1 MAESTHSADATSRR
15 IAAALDANLAGHG
28 PSGDAFV
35 VSVYGEWGV
44 GKTRCLKQLL
54 QAYEDARSAAIA
66 KLGEPKIERLVI
78 PVFFEAWR
86 YEHEQHLIVPLLK
99 TIEQAVLVTAEA
111 LHEKR
116 NMAARAGDAAEQAL
130 KLLNRA
136 STTFGDLAV
145 ALLSGVKFKFSPL
158 KEVFGIEFDIAP
170 KDMFDTAAKRRTDAA
185 AMPSEPR
192 SWRNLWLARSAKPLT
207 SESARRESLYFDSDG
222 ALRALTKPDGDSP
235 VLNFVVLIDDLD
247 RCLPEKAIQVLES
260 VKLFLN
266 VPGFAFVLAIDD
278 EVVER
283 GIAHRYQDY
292 IQPRG
297 ASSSAASAPPISGA
311 EYLEKIVHLPV
322 HLPRWT
328 EDQARE
334 LVVSLLAAHGFREQR
349 SATSDHQRRPP
360 SPASEPLDGARHR
373 AEPNTGESATP
384 AQAIDLILQGVPLV
398 PRKLIRLV
406 EALMFQA
413 EHFSDKGLPYWSGR
427 HMVRIIA
434 LQQLYPALYRHIR
447 LDPTRYWRL
456 FEIGRDRFGDPVYE
470 GDGGRSLAQLDKLLK
485 GRETDAINETGKT
498 GGTDA
503 AHLLEQYMLLE
514 KIREAGEARG
524 APDPLRLFR
533 DRGTAGLDVR
543 SWQPAADRQRDS
555 ALSFE
560 AFARLYIHGL
570 PLQGGTAA
578 TAAAPA
584 GRSMA
589 GPELKVSEIPDVA
602 SFVSML
608 LSTDRIGREDMIEK
622 WRLAGARLPD
632 QAFDALLTRLDA
644 NSGGEPEP
652 VLTDLDWLED
662 VSRIV
667 SPEQL
672 LMIYQRGAVLNR
684 LAAAATN
691 QASVR

>member
-1 MAESTHSADATSRR
+1 MAESINLADASSRR
-15 IAAALDANLAGHG
+15 ISAALDANLAGHV

-44 GKTRCLKQLL
+44 GKTRCLKQLF
-54 QAYEDARSAAIA
+54 QHYDEARSVAIS
-66 KLGEPKIERLVI
+66 KLGEQTLERLVI

-99 TIEQAVLVTAEA
+99 TIEQSVLVTAKV

-116 NMAARAGDAAEQAL
+116 NIATRAGDVGEQAL
-130 KLLNRA
+130 KLLHRA

-158 KEVFGIEFDIAP
+158 KEVLGIEFDIAP
-170 KDMFDTAAKRRTDAA
+170 KDMFDTAAKRRTGPAEA
-185 AMPSEPR
+185 PSEPR
-192 SWRNLWLARSAKPLT
+192 SWRNLWLARSVKTLK

-222 ALRALTKPDGDSP
+222 ALLALTKPNGDSP
-235 VLNFVVLIDDLD
+235 FLNFVVLIDDLD

-292 IQPRG
+292 LQPRDT
-297 ASSSAASAPPISGA
+297 SSAVGAPPISGA

-334 LVVSLLAAHGFREQR
+334 LVLSLLAAHCFREEPP
-349 SATSDHQRRPP
+349 ATSDRQLRATQPANEPP
-360 SPASEPLDGARHR
+360 DDAGHR
-373 AEPNTGESATP
+373 AEPKTRESATP
-384 AQAIDLILQGVPLV
+384 AQVIDLILHGVPLV

-406 EALMFQA
+406 EALVFQA
-413 EHFSDKGLPYWSGR
+413 DHFYEKVLPYWSGR

-470 GDGGRSLAQLDKLLK
+470 GDGGRSLADLRALLDRRQTSGK
-485 GRETDAINETGKT
+485 ESDADS
-498 GGTDA
+498 GTA
-503 AHLLEQYMLLE
+503 TAHLLEQYTLLE

-570 PLQGGTAA
+570 PLPAGSATITAV
-578 TAAAPA
+578 PA
-584 GRSMA
+584 GRTAA
-589 GPELKVSEIPDVA
+589 GPELKASEIPDIA
-602 SFVSML
+602 SFISML
-608 LSTDRIGREDMIEK
+608 LSTDRIGRVDMIEK
-622 WRLAGARLPD
+622 WGLDDTRLPD
-632 QAFDALLTRLDA
+632 QAFGALLMRLDA
-644 NSGGEPEP
+644 REGVAPEP

-662 VSRIV
+662 VARIV

-672 LMIYQRGAVLNR
+672 LMIYQRGDVLTR
-684 LAAAATN
+684 VAAAPTK
-691 QASVR
+691 QASAR